1 MIKGNGHWYR
11 GSNMLPSIRFS
22 FHDLINKLNDNS
34 IKKMISNVYVHIT
47 TFNIY

>member
-22 FHDLINKLNDNS
+22 FHDLINKFNDNS
-34 IKKMISNVYVHIT
+34 IIKNDKKCVRTYNY
-47 TFNIY
+47 F